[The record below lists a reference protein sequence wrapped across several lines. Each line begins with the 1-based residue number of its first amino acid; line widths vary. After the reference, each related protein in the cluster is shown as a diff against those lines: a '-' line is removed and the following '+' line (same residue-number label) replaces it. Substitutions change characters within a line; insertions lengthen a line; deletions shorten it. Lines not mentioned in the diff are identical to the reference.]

1 MFLPDGFG
9 FLILGLP
16 AANVRLTLRLVELLV
31 FAAAILVVRTGV
43 FSHGYIKLRAKGLD
57 LLLAGKPAEAE
68 KCYRAALDQGTKVPE
83 SDRVRLLVC
92 LGDALIDQNRYDEAK
107 QYLTQALALV
117 DPTGSG
123 QGSMCDLLLAQKA
136 EPEKAIEM
144 AEEAMRLQA
153 QAISGLSFGSRWA
166 AVSQEFYEAKT
177 WARKSQALHMLD
189 RQTEAQQALDRAV
202 RIVETSKSEMS
213 QAMPQVSLTAR
224 LILGNRLSRL
234 KYLTIADTYWRIG
247 LALLDMHDNTKAT
260 EFFQVVRDTDPMG
273 KYRTLAKKQLDRIG

>member
-1 MFLPDGFG
+1 MFLPHGLG
-9 FLILGLP
+9 FLLLKLD
-16 AANVRLTLRLVELLV
+16 AERLRLTLRLVQLLG
-31 FAAAILVVRTGV
+31 FAALILIFRTGV
-43 FSHGYIKLRAKGLD
+43 FSRGYDKLLSKGLD
-57 LLLAGKPAEAE
+57 LLLAGKPVEAE
-68 KCYRAALDQGTKVPE
+68 KCYRAALDMGAKVPE
-83 SDRVRLLVC
+83 PDRVRLLVC

-107 QYLTQALALV
+107 QYLTQALTLV

-144 AEEAMRLQA
+144 ADEAARLQA
-153 QAISGLSFGSRWA
+153 QGNIGKAFGSRWA
-166 AVSQEFYEAKT
+166 AVSQELLEART

-213 QAMPQVSLTAR
+213 QAMPQASLNAR
-224 LILGNRLSRL
+224 LILGNRLRRMKDL
-234 KYLTIADTYWRIG
+234 LIAGTYWRIG

-260 EFFQVVRDTDPMG
+260 EYFKVVRDTDSMG
-273 KYRTLAKKQLDRIG
+273 KYRNLAQKQLEGIA